1 MKFQTKTKKSV
12 SLLLSFLMIISVFTA
27 LPFTA
32 GAVNTDVNS
41 TSETSGDFKYKV
53 LDDGTAQITNY
64 NGNATELEIPNELDG
79 YTVTSIGDYAFFEA
93 SFVSVT
99 IPEHIISIGAWAFGW
114 CESLMSITIP
124 DSLSRIETRAF
135 EHTAWYDSQP
145 KGLVYIGKVAYQYKG
160 DCPATVEIK
169 KGTVGIAG
177 GSFEFSETLTKIA
190 IPNGVICIGESA
202 FKDCT
207 NLKSITIPDSVKS
220 IDIFAFENCTSL
232 TNVTIPDSVINI
244 GALAFCN
251 CASLKSVI
259 IGNSVKSIE
268 NSAFKKCTSLTNIT
282 IPDSVVSIGS
292 GAFGDCTNLK
302 SITIP
307 DNVESLGG
315 GTTFENCTSLKSV
328 IIGNGVKSIWGNTF
342 DNCTKLENVTIG
354 KSVTSISTSAFED
367 CTSLTNITIPR
378 SVTRIAQKALGYYY
392 DKNNNEHKV
401 NNFTITG
408 YRGTEA
414 EKYAKAN
421 GFKFINI
428 DETAIIL
435 KKSSAAVY
443 VKGTAQIKA
452 TVKNGK
458 GKTTYTSSNKK
469 VAKVSSS
476 GKVTGIKKGT
486 ATIIIK
492 NNGVSEKFKVT
503 VKNPQLNKTKITL
516 KKGRNF
522 KLKITGKVGKA
533 KFTSSNKKVATVSKK
548 GKITAKKN
556 GNATITVKTNG
567 IKLKCKITVK

>member
-1 MKFQTKTKKSV
+1 MKFQTKAKKSV
-12 SLLLSFLMIISVFTA
+12 SLLLSLLMIISVFTA

-41 TSETSGDFKYKV
+41 TSETSGDFEYKV
-53 LDDGTAQITNY
+53 LDDGTAEITGY
-64 NGNATELEIPNELDG
+64 NGEATELEIPNELDG
-79 YTVTSIGDYAFFEA
+79 YTVTNIGQYAFFCT
-93 SFVSVT
+93 SLVSVT
-99 IPEHIISIGAWAFGW
+99 IPEHAVSIGDWGFGG
-114 CESLMSITIP
+114 CS
-124 DSLSRIETRAF
+124 
-135 EHTAWYDSQP
+135 
-145 KGLVYIGKVAYQYKG
+145 
-160 DCPATVEIK
+160 
-169 KGTVGIAG
+169 
-177 GSFEFSETLTKIA
+177 
-190 IPNGVICIGESA
+190 
-202 FKDCT
+202 
-207 NLKSITIPDSVKS
+207 
-220 IDIFAFENCTSL
+220 
-232 TNVTIPDSVINI
+232 
-244 GALAFCN
+244 
-251 CASLKSVI
+251 
-259 IGNSVKSIE
+259 
-268 NSAFKKCTSLTNIT
+268 SLTNIT

-354 KSVTSISTSAFED
+354 KSVTSISTSAFEDCTSLTNITIPDNVVSLGGGMTFENCTSLKSVIIGNGVKIIDWHTFDNCTKLENVTIGKSVTSISTGAFED

-469 VAKVSSS
+469 IAKINSS
-476 GKVTGIKKGT
+476 GKITGVKKGT
-486 ATIIIK
+486 ATITVT

-503 VKNPQLNKTKITL
+503 VKNPELNKSKLNL
-516 KKGRNF
+516 KKGKTF
-522 KLKITGKVGKA
+522 KLKITGKVGKQ
-533 KFTSSNKKVATVSKK
+533 KFTSSKKSVAAVNKK
-548 GKITAKKN
+548 GIITAKKK
-556 GNATITVKTNG
+556 GNATITIKTNG
-567 IKLKCKITVK
+567 IKLKCKVTVK